1 MVTALKTPL
10 RRELQIGKADYVLT
24 VSPQGLK
31 LALKGKRKG
40 YEVDWDAL
48 VSGDAALATALNASL
63 QAPLLPK
70 PAKAG
75 TRTSQTANR
84 RKR

>member
-1 MVTALKTPL
+1 MITALKTPL
-10 RRELQIGKADYVLT
+10 RRELHIGKADYVLT
-24 VSPQGLK
+24 ISPHGLK

-40 YEVDWDAL
+40 YEVDWAAL

-70 PAKAG
+70 AAKAAARIPSAAKKR
-75 TRTSQTANR
+75 TR
-84 RKR
+84 